1 MIEELLPATA
11 AAVETFGDLPQSV
24 LYPQE
29 KALVAHSTDER
40 RREFATVRGNARKAL
55 ARLGVPPAP
64 ILPGT
69 RGAPG
74 WPEGIVGSMT
84 HCIGYRAA
92 AVARATHLAAIS
104 VDAEPNQPIS
114 NAGMRALITIPEE
127 RLWLTRLALRRP
139 DVHWDRLVF
148 SAKESVYKAWYPITG
163 QWLDFDDVMITVD
176 EEAGTFHA
184 RLLVPGPTV
193 DGIRVTAFSG
203 TWLARRGLLITA
215 IALPRAAQPATS
227 DVEPRAPQ
235 RTTYKEHLS

>member
-1 MIEELLPATA
+1 MIEELLPDTA
-11 AAVETFGDLPQSV
+11 VSAETFGDLPESV

-29 KALVAHSTDER
+29 KALVAESTAER

-84 HCIGYRAA
+84 HCAGYRAA
-92 AVARATHLAAIS
+92 AVARATDLAAIS

-114 NAGMRALITIPEE
+114 NAGMRALVTIPEE
-127 RLWLTRLALRRP
+127 RLWLTQLSLRRP

-163 QWLDFDDVMITVD
+163 RWLDFDEVMITAD
-176 EEAGTFHA
+176 AEAGTFHA

-193 DGIRVTAFSG
+193 DGTRLTGFSG
-203 TWLARRGLLITA
+203 TWMARRGLLITA
-215 IALPRAAQPATS
+215 IALPRAAAPAAS
-227 DVEPRAPQ
+227 DAAPQ
-235 RTTYKEHLS
+235 AAHR

>member
-1 MIEELLPATA
+1 MIEELLPTTA
-11 AAVETFGDLPQSV
+11 FAEESFGDLPESV

-29 KALVAHSTDER
+29 KALVAASTDER
-40 RREFATVRGNARKAL
+40 RREFATVRGNARAAL
-55 ARLGVPPAP
+55 ARLGIPPAP

-84 HCIGYRAA
+84 HCAGYRAA
-92 AVARATHLAAIS
+92 AVARATDLAAIS
-104 VDAEPNQPIS
+104 VDAEPNQPIA
-114 NAGMRALITIPEE
+114 NAGTRALVTIPEE
-127 RLWLTRLALRRP
+127 RLWLNRLGPLRP

-163 QWLDFDDVMITVD
+163 RWLDFDEVMITVD
-176 EEAGTFHA
+176 AEARTFHA

-193 DGIRVTAFSG
+193 DGTRLTAFNG

-215 IALPRAAQPATS
+215 IALPRAARPTAAGASRPTAH
-227 DVEPRAPQ
+227 R
-235 RTTYKEHLS
+235 

>member
-1 MIEELLPATA
+1 MIEELLPETA
-11 AAVETFGDLPQSV
+11 AAVESFGDLPESV

-29 KALVAHSTDER
+29 KALVAESTDER

-55 ARLGVPPAP
+55 SRLGIPPAP

-74 WPEGIVGSMT
+74 WPDGIVGSMT
-84 HCIGYRAA
+84 HCAGYRAA
-92 AVARATHLAAIS
+92 AVARAADLAAIS

-114 NAGMRALITIPEE
+114 NAGMRALVTIPEE
-127 RLWLTRLALRRP
+127 RLWLTQLALRRP

-148 SAKESVYKAWYPITG
+148 SAKESVYKAWYPLTG
-163 QWLDFDDVMITVD
+163 QWLDFDEVMITVD
-176 EEAGTFHA
+176 ADAGSFHA

-193 DGIRVTAFSG
+193 DGTRLTAFNG

-215 IALPRAAQPATS
+215 IALPRAARPAAADT
-227 DVEPRAPQ
+227 VPQ
-235 RTTYKEHLS
+235 AAYR

>member
-11 AAVETFGDLPQSV
+11 AAAETFGDLPESV

-29 KALVAHSTDER
+29 KALVADSTDER
-40 RREFATVRGNARKAL
+40 RREFATVRGNARTAL
-55 ARLGVPPAP
+55 ARLGIPPAP

-74 WPEGIVGSMT
+74 WPAGIVGSMT
-84 HCIGYRAA
+84 HCSGYRAA
-92 AVARATHLAAIS
+92 AVARATDLAAIS
-104 VDAEPNQPIS
+104 VDAEPNRPIS
-114 NAGMRALITIPEE
+114 NSGMRALVTIPEE
-127 RLWLTRLALRRP
+127 RLWLTQLALRRP

-163 QWLDFDDVMITVD
+163 QWLDFDEVMITVD
-176 EEAGTFHA
+176 PETGTFHA

-193 DGIRVTAFSG
+193 DGTRLTAFSG

-215 IALPRAAQPATS
+215 IALPRAARPSA
-227 DVEPRAPQ
+227 AGAFPQ
-235 RTTYKEHLS
+235 AAHR